1 MYIGRHKIGLVQRAA
16 AKKCHLFA
24 DTCVGIVTPKN
35 GVAPLAVMNDLSFA
49 AGARAASDL
58 QCGCAGLYPVPL
70 YQRVDREGGASF
82 PLTPTA
88 VAAMHNQRRR
98 HDAVTGL
105 ATGTPTGGERIDT
118 NHLDS
123 RLYSSLD

>member
-1 MYIGRHKIGLVQRAA
+1 MDIGRCKVGVVQRAA
-16 AKKCHLFA
+16 ANKSYLFA
-24 DTCVGIVTPKN
+24 DTCVGVVTPKN
-35 GVAPLAVMNDLSFA
+35 GVAPATAVDDLSFA

-58 QCGCAGLYPVPL
+58 QCGCAGLYPVSL
-70 YQRVDREGGASF
+70 YQRIDREGGASF
-82 PLTPTA
+82 PLAPTA